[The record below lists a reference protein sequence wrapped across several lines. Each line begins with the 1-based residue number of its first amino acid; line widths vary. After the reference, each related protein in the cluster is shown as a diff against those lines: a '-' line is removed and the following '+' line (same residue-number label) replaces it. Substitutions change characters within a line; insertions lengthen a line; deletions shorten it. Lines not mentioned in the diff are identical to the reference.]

1 MTVEILQSEISTAGV
16 NAHQERNHRACGD
29 AWAVLLVQT
38 GLSSQAGTG
47 PEVPISFPFR
57 IAHQGI
63 LTDFYL
69 YVGSAV
75 WHHFRERCSS
85 CSLPSV
91 FIPVRG
97 LNL

>member
-16 NAHQERNHRACGD
+16 NAHQERNHRPCGD

-57 IAHQGI
+57 IAHQVSSLTSTCMLVQLCGI
-63 LTDFYL
+63 TSE
-69 YVGSAV
+69 SAAAAAA
-75 WHHFRERCSS
+75 FPLCL
-85 CSLPSV
+85 SLFV
-91 FIPVRG
+91 A
-97 LNL
+97 

>member
-57 IAHQGI
+57 IAHQVSSLTSTCMLVQLCGI
-63 LTDFYL
+63 TSE
-69 YVGSAV
+69 SAAAAAA
-75 WHHFRERCSS
+75 FPLCL
-85 CSLPSV
+85 SLFV
-91 FIPVRG
+91 A
-97 LNL
+97 